1 MWSRKL
7 FYSAVFVCLVLLSFT
22 ISSSQAEDTTDQ
34 ILTQVDDILNA
45 NPLKA
50 GEKIQMI
57 NIAQDDTVSSV
68 LIRFAEGAEVKPHFH
83 KTHDEIVYVIK
94 GSGQML
100 VNDKWA
106 DVKPGT
112 VHFNPMNKVHS
123 TRNTGKDPLVVFS
136 IFTPS
141 MKEPDRNF
149 VE

>member
-1 MWSRKL
+1 MWSRKI
-7 FYSAVFVCLVLLSFT
+7 FYSAVVVCLVLSSFA
-22 ISSSQAEDTTDQ
+22 ISSSQAANTTDQ

-50 GEKIQMI
+50 DEKIQII
-57 NIAQDDTVSSV
+57 NVAQDDTVTLV
-68 LIRFAEGAEVKPHFH
+68 LIRFTEGAEVKPHFH
-83 KTHDEIVYVIK
+83 KTHDETVYVIK

-100 VNDKWA
+100 VNDKWI
-106 DVKPGT
+106 DVKPGS

-123 TRNTGKDPLVVFS
+123 TRNTGKEPLVVMS
-136 IFTPS
+136 IYTPS

>member
-1 MWSRKL
+1 MWSRKI
-7 FYSAVFVCLVLLSFT
+7 FYSAVFVCLVLLSFA
-22 ISSSQAEDTTDQ
+22 ISSSRAADTTDQ
-34 ILTQVDDILNA
+34 ILNQVDDILNA

-50 GEKIQMI
+50 DEKIQII

-68 LIRFAEGAEVKPHFH
+68 LIRFNEGAEIKPHFH
-83 KTHDEIVYVIK
+83 KTHDETVYVIK

-100 VNDKWA
+100 INGKWI

-123 TRNTGKDPLVVFS
+123 TRNTGKEPLVILS
-136 IFTPS
+136 IYTPC